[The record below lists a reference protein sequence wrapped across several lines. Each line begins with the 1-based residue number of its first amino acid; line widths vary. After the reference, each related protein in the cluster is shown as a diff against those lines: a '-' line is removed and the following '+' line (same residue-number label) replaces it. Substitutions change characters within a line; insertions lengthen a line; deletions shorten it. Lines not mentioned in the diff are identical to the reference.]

1 MCGPNADPLNKEEKA
16 RITKIVAIVV
26 IIAAIVCLILSLFD
40 QLTLPN
46 FANFISVLGVL
57 LPIYYFI
64 KITTSKKTED
74 YERSRVYAYI
84 PLFIAAVAFWMIQEQ
99 GSTVLAQFAD
109 TKTELSMAKLTGGAI
124 DFNIPA
130 AWFQSL
136 NPFFIILLAPVFSVL
151 WVKLGKFNPP
161 TVYKFAIGVLFA
173 GLSYIIMVIPLSS
186 DSSIIHPIWLFGSFL
201 LVTIGELCLSPIALS
216 TTTKLAPKA
225 FTAQM
230 MSVWFLS
237 NAMAQGINAQ
247 MVKLYTSISTND
259 YFLYSGIVA
268 IVIAA
273 LLMVA
278 SPKIKTLMAG
288 VK

>member
-1 MCGPNADPLNKEEKA
+1 M
-16 RITKIVAIVV
+16 

>member
-1 MCGPNADPLNKEEKA
+1 
-16 RITKIVAIVV
+16 
-26 IIAAIVCLILSLFD
+26 
-40 QLTLPN
+40 
-46 FANFISVLGVL
+46 
-57 LPIYYFI
+57 
-64 KITTSKKTED
+64 
-74 YERSRVYAYI
+74 
-84 PLFIAAVAFWMIQEQ
+84 
-99 GSTVLAQFAD
+99 
-109 TKTELSMAKLTGGAI
+109 
-124 DFNIPA
+124 
-130 AWFQSL
+130 
-136 NPFFIILLAPVFSVL
+136 
-151 WVKLGKFNPP
+151 
-161 TVYKFAIGVLFA
+161 
-173 GLSYIIMVIPLSS
+173 IMVIPLSS
-186 DSSIIHPIWLFGSFL
+186 DSSIIHPIWLFSSFL

-278 SPKIKTLMAG
+278 SPKIKTLM
-288 VK
+288 